1 MLAVNTQNDW
11 FLRSI
16 DTKIAFLHGER
27 LNKDVQLQL
36 QPESNYLKV
45 KVLKLHKYGHITQ
58 DRIFLERII
67 VLYHDLFYCF
77 YDTIEM
83 N

>member
-1 MLAVNTQNDW
+1 M
-11 FLRSI
+11 
-16 DTKIAFLHGER
+16 KIAFLHGER

-67 VLYHDLFYCF
+67 VLCHDSIVFMTQYKWIDWNNSSTCWRS
-77 YDTIEM
+77 IV
-83 N
+83 